1 MMLRGI
7 EKMVDNYN
15 KLVERISNSAGVESG
30 EIERKVEAKRAKLS
44 GLVSREGAAQIVAAE
59 LGVNL
64 DQEKLKISEL
74 VQGMRKANFIG
85 KIIEVGPIREF
96 NKNGRE
102 GKVANLRVADET
114 GNLRVVLWDTNHI
127 GLIENEKIKQG
138 DIIEISNGNIRDSGE
153 VHLGSFS
160 DIKISKEEIKEV
172 VEGKSF
178 GEKELRDIKAG
189 QSIKVRAF
197 VMQSFEPRY
206 FEVVKETGRKP
217 TEEDKKEGKDTEKR
231 ALLNI
236 VLDDGTETVRAV
248 IFGDEI
254 EKLGLSKEEIFDL
267 EKFEAKK
274 KEILGEEKFFQGS
287 VRNNDFTNSIEL
299 SIESVGEVQADE
311 LVRELE
317 AKTS

>member
-1 MMLRGI
+1 M
-7 EKMVDNYN
+7 DNYD
-15 KLVERISNSAGVESG
+15 KLVGRISNSAGVEKE

-85 KIIEVGPIREF
+85 KIIEISPVREF
-96 NKNGRE
+96 SKNGRD
-102 GKVANLRVADET
+102 GKVVNLRVADET

-127 GLIENEKIKQG
+127 GLIEQG
-138 DIIEISNGNIRDSGE
+138 KLKVGDVIEASNGNIRDSGE

-160 DIKISKEEIKEV
+160 DIKMSKEVINSV
-172 VEGKSF
+172 IEGKVFS
-178 GEKELRDIKAG
+178 GAELKDIKSG
-189 QSIKVRAF
+189 QGIKVRAF

-206 FEVVKETGRKP
+206 FEVLKETGRKP
-217 TEEDKKEGKDTEKR
+217 SEEDRKVGKELEKR

-248 IFGDEI
+248 IFGNEI

-267 EKFEAKK
+267 EKFEVKK
-274 KEILGEEKFFQGS
+274 KEILGVEKIFQGS

-299 SIESVGEVQADE
+299 SVESIENVKAEE
-311 LVRELE
+311 LVKELE
-317 AKTS
+317 AKIG